1 MLRCLLAF
9 TLAVASA
16 GAQPRAAKTLTGKW
30 RALETSMGGIGSLL
44 EFHADGSMIFSPGA
58 IVPGKYRVEDDTII
72 STHKDLRTGQESE
85 DEVEFEIAGDATLR
99 YGSPPVEMTRVGKPV
114 DRANLLLGTWT
125 STANFDGLK
134 LTGYF
139 HFTAD
144 GTELL
149 TIPFRKDPGR
159 YTIVGDTIRIEV
171 QGRAWIEGSLRW
183 EGDVLVLPKPRKPG
197 EMKFKRY

>member
-1 MLRCLLAF
+1 MLRCLLAL

-16 GAQPRAAKTLTGKW
+16 GAPQRTLTGKW

-44 EFHADGSMIFSPGA
+44 EFHADGTMIFSPGA
-58 IVPGKYRVEDDTII
+58 IVPSTYRVEDDTIV
-72 STHKDLRTGQESE
+72 STYKHPRTGKESE
-85 DEVEFEIAGDATLR
+85 EEAEFELAGDGTLH
-99 YGSPPVEMTRVGKPV
+99 YGTPPVEMTRVGKPA
-114 DRANLLLGTWT
+114 DPANLLIGTWT
-125 STANFDGLK
+125 SMQDFEGTK
-134 LTGYF
+134 VSRYF
-139 HFTAD
+139 HFAAD

-159 YTIVGDTIRIEV
+159 YTLVGDTIRIEV
-171 QGRAWIEGSLRW
+171 QGRPWIEGAIRW

>member
-1 MLRCLLAF
+1 MLRCLLAL

-16 GAQPRAAKTLTGKW
+16 GAQPRKLTGKW

-44 EFHADGSMIFSPGA
+44 EFHADGTMIFSPGA
-58 IVPGKYRVEDDTII
+58 IVPSKYRVEDDTIV
-72 STHKDLRTGQESE
+72 STYKDLRTGKESE
-85 DEVEFEIAGDATLR
+85 DEVEFELAGDATLR

-114 DRANLLLGTWT
+114 DATNLLLGTWT
-125 STANFDGLK
+125 STADFEGTK
-134 LTGYF
+134 LSRYF
-139 HFTAD
+139 HFASD

-159 YTIVGDTIRIEV
+159 YTLEGNTIRIEV
-171 QGRAWIEGSLRW
+171 QGRPWIEGQIRW